1 MILNIRS
8 AITTLQADLTSGF
21 KIWMQQKCPGF
32 CWASAGTWILPMH
45 KHIDRITAYLANIM
59 HNIWVKTIGENRN
72 SRVQVINVHLAPSV
86 RSGGGGSVGTLR
98 WLLAGF
104 AITIFWVR
112 AWPDPLNRLVLVC
125 LCPYTEV
132 KVWAERNWPPYRV
145 IQRLSTHAPVYCRYV
160 PCVHLCMG
168 PTLICSDKLLTNKVL
183 LLPPIAALRQCY
195 HKTSSDHIW
204 HVT

>member
-45 KHIDRITAYLANIM
+45 KQIDRITAYLANIM

-98 WLLAGF
+98 WQMAGF

-112 AWPDPLNRLVLVC
+112 AWPAPLNRLVLVC
-125 LCPYTEV
+125 WRPYTEV
-132 KVWAERNWPPYRV
+132 KVGAERNWSPTASSSGSVRMFLYTVDMYLASTCVWVQLWYAVMNYWRTRYCYY
-145 IQRLSTHAPVYCRYV
+145 RLSQ
-160 PCVHLCMG
+160 L
-168 PTLICSDKLLTNKVL
+168 
-183 LLPPIAALRQCY
+183 
-195 HKTSSDHIW
+195 
-204 HVT
+204 